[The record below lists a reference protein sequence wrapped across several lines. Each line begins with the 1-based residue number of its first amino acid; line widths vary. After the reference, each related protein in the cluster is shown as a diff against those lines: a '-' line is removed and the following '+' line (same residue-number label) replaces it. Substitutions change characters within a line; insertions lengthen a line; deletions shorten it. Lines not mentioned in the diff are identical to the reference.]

1 MVCKSERCSSA
12 VPLES
17 YCGSA
22 ADSTCAPES
31 TVCLLCQSNSVPE
44 MMTKSWTPYRLQLRD
59 QSPSSLVLRSDN
71 IIFWIDISQTA
82 SLSQAFQLFHWN
94 DYFWPFDV
102 AVRIVPSRVREVK
115 ISTSSMRS
123 KLSPLSLLYFLS
135 FSVSSFGWPQLLL
148 LFSCSSYI
156 HRDSIYFSFYPYPPP
171 QPNVHLSLPPH
182 SGFLS
187 YSGCCW
193 DLCPNPC
200 CQVHHFSWPFWT
212 HMGKRTGGFASI
224 FIGWNIRI
232 LWKKNWIMLVD
243 H

>member
-1 MVCKSERCSSA
+1 MH
-12 VPLES
+12 
-17 YCGSA
+17 
-22 ADSTCAPES
+22 
-31 TVCLLCQSNSVPE
+31 
-44 MMTKSWTPYRLQLRD
+44 
-59 QSPSSLVLRSDN
+59 QSPQCACFVKVTACLRWWQSPGPLTGSSCVIKAPPLSCCAAITSFSELTFLR
-71 IIFWIDISQTA
+71 
-82 SLSQAFQLFHWN
+82 LPAFLRLFSCYWN

-156 HRDSIYFSFYPYPPP
+156 HRDRIYFSFYPYPPP

-200 CQVHHFSWPFWT
+200 CQVRHFSWPFWT

-232 LWKKNWIMLVD
+232 LWKKIGLC
-243 H
+243 